1 MSILYKCF
9 DHIEIMEMDHEWIVM
24 DTEGFT
30 ITKINSMG
38 ASILNNIKEHK
49 NIEEIVEWIH
59 LKYDVDLEV
68 AQNDTYAFLGE
79 LIKIG
84 LITHART

>member
-1 MSILYKCF
+1 MSILYKCS
-9 DHIEIMEMDHEWIVM
+9 DHIEIMEMDHEWIVL

-38 ASILNNIKEHK
+38 ASILNNIKEQK

-59 LKYDVDLEV
+59 LKFDVELEV